1 VFTRVETGPQ
11 SQWRVSDTLG
21 GFVFDAFG
29 GFVVDAVFNSRVN
42 MEVVMTETK
51 VSPLDLWKRVIVQVK
66 RVIVQK

>member
-1 VFTRVETGPQ
+1 M
-11 SQWRVSDTLG
+11 
-21 GFVFDAFG
+21 FDAFG